1 MAYFDFAKT
10 FDTVPTKGLLAK
22 IQSYGIHGNI
32 LKWLTSFVTQQRQ
45 RILVNVKSSGWCDV
59 LSGVPQGSVLGP
71 ILFII
76 FINDMP
82 DKITSM
88 IHLFADG
95 IKISFRLTNQNQTND
110 LQNDSG
116 QTDGNSDLT

>member
-1 MAYFDFAKT
+1 MAYFNFAKA
-10 FDTVPTKGLLAK
+10 FDTVYTKGLLAK
-22 IQSYGIHGNI
+22 IQSYGIHENI
-32 LKWLTSFVTQQRQ
+32 LKWLISFLTQRRQ
-45 RILVNVKSSGWCDV
+45 KVLVNGKSSSWCDV

-88 IHLFADG
+88 VH
-95 IKISFRLTNQNQTND
+95 
-110 LQNDSG
+110 
-116 QTDGNSDLT
+116 